1 MTKEQM
7 LLGGIAVLAVGMAVV
22 VYPTLDQRVVN
33 PGDAAPA
40 FSVKTEKGTVI
51 TEKSFGG
58 KVLVLNF
65 WASWCRPCVEEFG
78 GLNQFAQEAAGQ
90 GVVVLGVS
98 VDRNE
103 KGYRRFL
110 ESYRPAFQTSRDP
123 EADIAASYGTFLFP
137 ETYIIDREGKV
148 VKKIIGPIQDWTD
161 LRNSVKSL

>member
-1 MTKEQM
+1 MTRERM
-7 LLGGIAVLAVGMAVV
+7 LLGGIAVLAAGLAVA
-22 VYPTLDQRVVN
+22 VYPTLDQRVIN

-40 FSVKTEKGTVI
+40 FSVKTESGATI
-51 TEKSFGG
+51 TPASFGG

-65 WASWCRPCVEEFG
+65 WASWCRPCIEEFG

-110 ESYRPAFQTSRDP
+110 ESYRPSFLTSRDP
-123 EADIAASYGTFLFP
+123 EAEIAANYGTFLFP
-137 ETYIIDREGKV
+137 ETYIIDKDGKV
-148 VKKIIGPIQDWTD
+148 VKKIIGPIQDWND
-161 LRNSVKSL
+161 LRASVKSL

>member
-1 MTKEQM
+1 MTKERM
-7 LLGGIAVLAVGMAVV
+7 LLGGIAVLAAGMAVA
-22 VYPTLDQRVVN
+22 VYPTLDQRIIN
-33 PGDAAPA
+33 PGDSAPA
-40 FSVKTEKGTVI
+40 FSVKTEKGTII

-65 WASWCRPCVEEFG
+65 WASWCRPCIEEFG

-103 KGYRRFL
+103 KGYKRFL

-148 VKKIIGPIQDWTD
+148 VKKIIGPIQDWND